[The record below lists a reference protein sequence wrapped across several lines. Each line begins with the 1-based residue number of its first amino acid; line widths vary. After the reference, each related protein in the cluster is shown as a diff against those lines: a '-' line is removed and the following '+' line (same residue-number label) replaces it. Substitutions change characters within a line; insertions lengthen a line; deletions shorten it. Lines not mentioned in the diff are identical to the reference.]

1 MELEFLY
8 IFLGWLAVV
17 LIAYSVY
24 INLTVAI
31 LEPTIP
37 PIPDEPG
44 HDMGKDPRFIMF
56 YAQWCPWSKK
66 AKMHWDS
73 FKQDL
78 ARYPVTFG
86 EKEVTLE
93 DIDGDVHRDMV
104 REFKIREYPTF
115 KLVTKERSVTLE
127 GFPSKA
133 KFRDFLI
140 KHLGP
145 EKPAKLVSRVN

>member
-24 INLTVAI
+24 INFTMAV
-31 LEPTIP
+31 LEPP
-37 PIPDEPG
+37 QIPDAPG
-44 HDMGKDPRFIMF
+44 HDIGHHPRFMMF

-66 AKMHWDS
+66 SKMHWDS

-140 KHLGP
+140 KNLGP
-145 EKPAKLVSRVN
+145 EKPAKLVSRVH